1 LRAYIVLQIEM
12 VPIKQ
17 IQLGPGVSM
26 PIFGLGTYLNTG
38 CDSIFETLD
47 AALDVGY
54 RFIDTAQL
62 YKNEA
67 DIG

>member
-1 LRAYIVLQIEM
+1 MLPM
-12 VPIKQ
+12 KQ

-26 PIFGLGTYLNTG
+26 PILGLGTYLNTG
-38 CDSIFETLD
+38 SYSIFETLD

-62 YKNEA
+62 YANEA